1 MHTSLIMSTNRITV
15 TVDEKTLENL
25 DEFRGLTKRSTIIQ
39 EIISDYL
46 DKKGVKVTQNPH
58 PKPTRIKRG
67 SNIV

>member
-39 EIISDYL
+39 KILSDFL
-46 DKKGVKVTQNPH
+46 SNSEGKNPSVKVSKTT
-58 PKPTRIKRG
+58 KSSST
-67 SNIV
+67 S